1 MWVQPG
7 ITQAQGEVTEYFERV
22 CASKTLGDSNE
33 NIDAKLEPDNKL
45 MGYQSQLKI
54 ISKKEKVSTPCNG
67 CLSRALYHILFWFT

>member
-1 MWVQPG
+1 MCRTLLCASISCMWVQPG

-54 ISKKEKVSTPCNG
+54 ISKKEKSIYT
-67 CLSRALYHILFWFT
+67 L